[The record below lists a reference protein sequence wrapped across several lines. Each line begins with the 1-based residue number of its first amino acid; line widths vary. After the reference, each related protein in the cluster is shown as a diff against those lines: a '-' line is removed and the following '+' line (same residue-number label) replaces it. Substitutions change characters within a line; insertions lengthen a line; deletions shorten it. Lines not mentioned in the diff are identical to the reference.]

1 MSYLGIDVTGGSRP
15 FSFALLSELVPGS
28 GLPEVVEGM
37 SSLGWIPSRRSE
49 IVKLV
54 ERLNPDVI
62 AIDAPS
68 GLPAGL
74 RFECCFEDE
83 PTCDCAIEGSWEDG
97 PQKMR
102 IAEHELA
109 SLGLGG
115 FPTNKDSP
123 LPWKAL
129 VREVLPVWEELQE
142 LGYQPGVDL
151 IETFPYAAWRRL
163 APESV
168 FEWRGGV
175 KNDLYDAVLCAL
187 VAGCHHRA
195 GTESLG
201 EPEEGALVIPSLS
214 WDAG

>member
-15 FSFALLSELVPGS
+15 FSFVLLDELVPNAA
-28 GLPEVVEGM
+28 LPEIVDGVA
-37 SSLGWIPSRRSE
+37 SLGWIPARRQE
-49 IVKLV
+49 IVALA
-54 ERLNPDVI
+54 ERLSPDVI

-68 GLPAGL
+68 GVPAGL

-83 PTCDCAIEGSWEDG
+83 PACDCEIEGSWDGG

-109 SLGLGG
+109 AMGLGG

-129 VREVLPVWEELQE
+129 VREVMPVWDELAE
-142 LGYQPGVDL
+142 LGYRPGVDL

-163 APESV
+163 APSSV

-187 VAGCHHRA
+187 VAGCHHRG
-195 GTESLG
+195 GTETLG
-201 EPEEGALVIPSLS
+201 EPEEGFLVIPSES
-214 WDAG
+214 WRGG